1 MNCTILIKNN
11 LKNTKMNTKE
21 RIKIYLNE
29 LKIGQ
34 TAFELQSGLSRGM
47 LSQKNLLGE
56 ESLLKIA
63 KTYPEL
69 NLNWL
74 IRGEGEMTN
83 KPFNYNF
90 SKIYVE
96 VNVDEEIKKV
106 LESKLEKRRDEVVV
120 LLEK

>member
-1 MNCTILIKNN
+1 
-11 LKNTKMNTKE
+11 MNTKE